1 MKKVIVLSI
10 ACFFCLQAAF
20 AQGTTL
26 ESFFN
31 YYAEKDGFTYIF
43 YGKRETRL
51 SSKIPLEIRYSF
63 KSITFLKTLNCEF
76 EPKDFLTNLREIV
89 KKEQFELTKK
99 IKNDNRSTEVYI
111 KEIDD
116 KIEYVEVFVGE
127 NTFVR
132 WISGIV
138 RDEATP
144 VSAKKRK

>member
-31 YYAEKDGFTYIF
+31 YYAEKEDFTYIF
-43 YGKRETRL
+43 YGKRDMKTCFQV
-51 SSKIPLEIRYSF
+51 PLEIRSSF
-63 KSITFLKTLNCEF
+63 QGITFLKTLRCEF
-76 EPKDFLTNLREIV
+76 QPKDFLINLREIV

-99 IKNDNRSTEVYI
+99 IRNDDRSTEVYV

-116 KIEYVEVFVGE
+116 KIDYVEVFVGE

-132 WISGIV
+132 WTSGIV
-138 RDEATP
+138 RDESTP
-144 VSAKKRK
+144 VSTKKRK